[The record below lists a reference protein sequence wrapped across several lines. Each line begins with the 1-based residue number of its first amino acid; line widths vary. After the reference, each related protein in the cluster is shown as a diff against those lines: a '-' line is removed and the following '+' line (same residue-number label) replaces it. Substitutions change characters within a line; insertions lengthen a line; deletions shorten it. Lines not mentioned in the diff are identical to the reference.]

1 MRLGIALAVLLAVP
15 AFASGRMLLS
25 GGAPPG
31 GDVVIQ
37 GSAFLTGACGSS
49 NLGGG
54 VAQVTNC
61 SGGAS
66 PTISGSTSF
75 PTVAYGKYTITVNA
89 QGILH
94 GGTPPNLALFVDGTA
109 MAPSLSSNGG
119 FTISSSSFTNYTAT
133 MWLRTAAHTIGY
145 QFTNATVDTAQAIN
159 VASITLHQVSS
170 PGAPTITSLPPPVS
184 TIITLSSANTTYQVS
199 ADVNTPAV
207 QALNISGASD
217 ITLDCQGHTVN
228 VSIGIINA
236 DNATVKNCLINGN
249 GGVGLVLANSNHSTI
264 SNNTFHD
271 IQTPELYYI
280 YYEAMFNS
288 VGQPWTSAHL
298 LTGNTF
304 IDDTSMDDQVLAN
317 DITDMIV
324 SNNSF
329 GHTFDI
335 AFEGVGFL
343 HTILFDTNAFNSNWP
358 TGFVYDDSHGSNWFF
373 SGPTYANNT
382 FKDQGG
388 GVPNDCFFA
397 TVQTCS
403 DATATAGPP
412 SYSNGIRGI
421 YIGDSVIP

>member
-1 MRLGIALAVLLAVP
+1 
-15 AFASGRMLLS
+15 
-25 GGAPPG
+25 
-31 GDVVIQ
+31 
-37 GSAFLTGACGSS
+37 
-49 NLGGG
+49 
-54 VAQVTNC
+54 
-61 SGGAS
+61 
-66 PTISGSTSF
+66 
-75 PTVAYGKYTITVNA
+75 
-89 QGILH
+89 
-94 GGTPPNLALFVDGTA
+94 
-109 MAPSLSSNGG
+109 
-119 FTISSSSFTNYTAT
+119 
-133 MWLRTAAHTIGY
+133 
-145 QFTNATVDTAQAIN
+145 
-159 VASITLHQVSS
+159 
-170 PGAPTITSLPPPVS
+170 
-184 TIITLSSANTTYQVS
+184 
-199 ADVNTPAV
+199 
-207 QALNISGASD
+207 
-217 ITLDCQGHTVN
+217 
-228 VSIGIINA
+228 
-236 DNATVKNCLINGN
+236 
-249 GGVGLVLANSNHSTI
+249 
-264 SNNTFHD
+264 
-271 IQTPELYYI
+271 
-280 YYEAMFNS
+280 MFNS